1 MCPGETDKEAE
12 LPQAL
17 QVYQRHK
24 DLMTKSANVRIR
36 VRMLGVLVVQ
46 TSSGVC

>member
-12 LPQAL
+12 LLQAF

-24 DLMTKSANVRIR
+24 DLVTKSANGRIR
-36 VRMLGVLVVQ
+36 VRMLGVLMVQ